1 MASEGITDGK
11 ASAAS
16 TAAPRLRRNLGTW
29 QVLAVSLGVTGLS
42 LSANINPQGAV
53 PSVGRAIPLA
63 FTISFVAVLLL
74 SYSFVRLSQHFNTA
88 GSVFGFVGAT
98 LGARAGA
105 VAGWC
110 LLGGYLIFGA
120 GSCYGAAVFFNSL
133 LQAMGVNNP
142 AQWVPFVVTL
152 VLLIPATALT
162 VIPARR
168 GTDVMLLAE
177 ACTVALILLIS
188 IVVLIKIS
196 AHGGPQGQHFT
207 LSVFSPGKGT
217 SSSGLF
223 LGAVYGILSFT
234 GFEGAATMGE
244 EAREPRKSIPRAI
257 FGTVLI
263 GGIFYIFTAAV
274 EVMGFGTGESGL
286 AAFHNASSLFGSLG
300 SAYITPWIGDVVT
313 VGTIVSAFAGAVGSI
328 VGASRLIYAMGRA
341 TAPVAVASHRGFQ
354 APPSS
359 PGLLRVSTR
368 FGTPVGAIA
377 VAFVITVL
385 SVVAFG
391 WVFGQ
396 SVFNAWAWTGA
407 VATLIMLVAYILAT
421 IGAARMLRKTR
432 SVPAWEL
439 VIPVLTLAILIY
451 TIFRNVYPYPTG
463 PNAWLPVAA
472 AIWVAVAV
480 VAMIALPSAAR
491 RIGVELASQDGLTP
505 SDATAPVAA
514 GAADPGSS

>member
-11 ASAAS
+11 AS
-16 TAAPRLRRNLGTW
+16 TARPVAPRLRRNLGTW

-110 LLGGYLIFGA
+110 LLGGYLVFGA

-142 AQWVPFVVTL
+142 AQWVPYVVTL
-152 VLLIPATALT
+152 ALLIPATALT

-168 GTDVMLLAE
+168 GTDLMLFAE
-177 ACTVALILLIS
+177 ACTVALILVIS

-207 LSVFSPGKGT
+207 LSVFSPAKGI

-257 FGTVLI
+257 FGTVII
-263 GGIFYIFTAAV
+263 GGVFYIFTAAI
-274 EVMGFGTGESGL
+274 EVMGFGTGQSGL
-286 AAFHNASSLFGSLG
+286 TAFHNSSSLYGSLG

-313 VGTIVSAFAGAVGSI
+313 IGTMVSAFAGAVGSI

-341 TAPVAVASHRGFQ
+341 AAPAANHGGPQAS
-354 APPSS
+354 ASS
-359 PGLLRVSTR
+359 RGLLRVSSR

-377 VAFVITVL
+377 AAFVITVL
-385 SVVAFG
+385 SVIAFG

-451 TIFRNVYPYPTG
+451 TIFRNIYPYPTG
-463 PNAWLPVAA
+463 PGAWLPVAA

-480 VAMIALPSAAR
+480 IAMVALPGTAR
-491 RIGVELASQDGLTP
+491 RIGVELASQDGLVTV
-505 SDATAPVAA
+505 DAA
-514 GAADPGSS
+514 GVPAPTADPGPP